1 MSALSIARRRWSP
14 VAAIARWWQSWIGRG
29 PDFSELRC
37 CAEDEVERIAT
48 DVGLSA
54 YELRRLARLDP
65 HSADLMLS
73 RLAALDLDRKE
84 VAQTEPKIFQDLER
98 VCTLCETRRQCARDL
113 AQDPNAPEWEHYCPN
128 VETLKLLNAMPW
140 ASRREW

>member
-1 MSALSIARRRWSP
+1 MPALAVARKRWSP
-14 VAAIARWWQSWIGRG
+14 FEVIVRWWNSWTGMG

-37 CAEDEVERIAT
+37 CAEDEVKRIAT

-54 YELRRLARLDP
+54 EELRQLARSSP
-65 HSADLMLS
+65 HSADLMLE

-84 VAQTEPKIFQDLER
+84 VAQVEPQIFHDMQR

-113 AQDPNAPEWEHYCPN
+113 AQDPNDPEWEHYCPN
-128 VETLKLLNAMPW
+128 VETLKLLNSLPW
-140 ASRREW
+140 ESRREW